1 MRTDELRII
10 GSTQT
15 NVVMAAEVT
24 RVAQRALGIRPAAP
38 RKEGLGQL
46 VYPFDRDLAWSAV
59 TYLRTPTRVL
69 WDVYRSRAARLE
81 PLYDELVADVRADS
95 RSLFRDGDGLSLEA
109 RHVEAFAAGERQIV
123 GTVKNALID
132 AAGRRGLRLHVDPA
146 HPALRWV
153 ARLDDRGELVVSIDL
168 GGGSLSQRG
177 WRRDA
182 GEAPLREHLAAVL
195 LMLCRFDPRTDILVD
210 PMCGSGTI
218 PIEAI
223 HAARATPRP
232 TPALAVL
239 GITPSRS
246 PDRPAGPL
254 FPGSAPLVIG
264 CDIDLD
270 VLAAARDNG
279 RAAGVAE
286 LVTWQ
291 RADVTG
297 LSPELIAEIAR
308 ERGHARPGAGVL
320 LTNPPYGE
328 RLDQAD
334 LEELYIALAE
344 TCRRF
349 RGWRAGFLVG
359 NPLLE
364 QVFRRVFGQPQIKK
378 PLANANLRAYF
389 YGYDL

>member
-1 MRTDELRII
+1 MIVDELRII

-15 NVVMAAEVT
+15 NVVMAAEVM
-24 RVAQRALGIRPAAP
+24 RVARRALGVRPPSP

-46 VYPFDRDLAWSAV
+46 VYPFDRELAWAAV

-69 WDVYRSRAARLE
+69 WDVYRSRATRLE
-81 PLYDELVADVRADS
+81 PLYDELVADARADP
-95 RSLFRDGDGLSLEA
+95 RSLFRDGDGLSVEA
-109 RHVEAFAAGERQIV
+109 RRVEAFAAGDRQIV

-132 AAGRRGLRLHVDPA
+132 AAGRRGLRLHVDPSN
-146 HPALRWV
+146 PAVRWV

-195 LMLCRFDPRTDILVD
+195 LMLCRYDPRVDLLVD

-232 TPALAVL
+232 TPALAAL
-239 GITPSRS
+239 GITRAAP
-246 PDRPAGPL
+246 PL
-254 FPGSAPLVIG
+254 FPDAAPLAIG
-264 CDIDLD
+264 CDLDLS

-279 RAAGVAE
+279 RAAGVSDR
-286 LVTWQ
+286 VVWQ
-291 RADVTG
+291 RADVTSLG
-297 LSPELIAEIAR
+297 PEMIADIAR
-308 ERGHARPGAGVL
+308 EHGRVAPSGAGL
-320 LTNPPYGE
+320 LLANPPYGE
-328 RLDQAD
+328 RLDEAD
-334 LEELYIALAE
+334 LHELYVALAE

-364 QVFRRVFGQPQIKK
+364 QAFLRVVGQPRIKK

-389 YGYDL
+389 YLYEL